1 MNPVSFRNVS
11 FDYENTP
18 VFENWSL
25 EVQPG
30 ITSLIGPNGSGKS
43 TFLLLACGRLLPVS
57 GSVFLCGRDTK
68 TLNDESRNEL
78 ASLVYQ
84 NMEFENEEP
93 LGELLH
99 YVAEVGFLADKS
111 EQRVREIAEVFE
123 LTSVLIRKTQH
134 LSKGE
139 LQRAVM
145 AFSLLYGSRVVV
157 MDEPVFALEDHQKNR
172 ALAFL
177 QEFSAGQGVS
187 VLFSV
192 HELELTRKYS
202 SAVMLFSKSS
212 PPVIG
217 NTAEVL
223 TRENLEFAYQVP
235 AVLLHKKE
243 RLYRE
248 SLLTKTQLNTGG
260 REI

>member
-1 MNPVSFRNVS
+1 MNPVSFSKVTFS
-11 FDYENTP
+11 YENTP
-18 VFENWSL
+18 VLLDWSL

-30 ITSLIGPNGSGKS
+30 VTSLIGPNGTGKS
-43 TFLLLACGRLLPVS
+43 TFLLLASGRLVPAS
-57 GSVFLCGRDTK
+57 GTVLLHGIDTK
-68 TLNDESRNEL
+68 TLNDDSRNEL

-93 LGELLH
+93 LGHLLY
-99 YVAEVGFLADKS
+99 YVAGVGFLADKS

-123 LTSVLIRKTQH
+123 LTPVLDRKTQH

-145 AFSLLYGSRVVV
+145 AFALLYGSRVVM
-157 MDEPVFALEDHQKNR
+157 MDEPVFALEDYQKNR

-177 QEFSAGQGVS
+177 QEFSVDQGVS

-212 PPVIG
+212 PPLIG
-217 NTAEVL
+217 STAKVL
-223 TRENLEFAYQVP
+223 NRENLEWAYQVP

-243 RLYRE
+243 RLYRD
-248 SLLTKTQLNTGG
+248 SLVTTTQINTGG